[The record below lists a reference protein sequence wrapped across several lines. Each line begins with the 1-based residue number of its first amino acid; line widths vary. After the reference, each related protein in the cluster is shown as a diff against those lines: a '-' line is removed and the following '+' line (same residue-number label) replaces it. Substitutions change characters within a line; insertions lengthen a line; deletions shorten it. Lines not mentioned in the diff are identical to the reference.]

1 VRAPDLC
8 NLPDRV
14 SVLKVVKVEKVV
26 NRRLGVVL
34 VVLLGLVG
42 SAGATAIA
50 RGPGGARVV
59 PLAVTAS
66 AAGVRPPDPP
76 SPAAGVRVPPVLE
89 RPEPAKATAERFVAA
104 VDQALGESAPGAAWT
119 GRPDRR
125 RPGHVYQQ
133 RRDGRLV
140 SVTVGS
146 PVVHQGRSGVLR
158 VRISLDPP
166 GSAGPGAA
174 AFDWSCGSA
183 DRRRGAMCE
192 ASREPDGVRT
202 KIQTS
207 VGAGGSVRHR
217 IDVELPDV
225 GRLRLDVS
233 NDSGTGR
240 GRPAQPDSPLMME
253 EARAVALNVAGR
265 IAG

>member
-1 VRAPDLC
+1 M
-8 NLPDRV
+8 
-14 SVLKVVKVEKVV
+14 V

-34 VVLLGLVG
+34 AVLLGLVG
-42 SAGATAIA
+42 SGGAVAID
-50 RGPGGARVV
+50 RGSGGARVAA
-59 PLAVTAS
+59 LTVTAS
-66 AAGVRPPDPP
+66 ATGVRPPDPP
-76 SPAAGVRVPPVLE
+76 PPGAGARLPLVLGRSE
-89 RPEPAKATAERFVAA
+89 SATATAERLVAV
-104 VDQALGESAPGAAWT
+104 VDQALRESAPGAVWT
-119 GRPDRR
+119 GQPDRR
-125 RPGHVYQQ
+125 RPGYVYQQ
-133 RRDGRLV
+133 RRDGRLA

-146 PVVHQGRSGVLR
+146 PVVHQGRSGVLH

-166 GSAGPGAA
+166 GSAGPGRA

-207 VGAGGSVRHR
+207 VGARGSVRHR

-225 GRLRLDVS
+225 GRMRLDVS
-233 NDSGTGR
+233 NDSGPDR
-240 GRPAQPDSPLMME
+240 GRPAHPDSPLMME
-253 EARAVALNVAGR
+253 EARAMALHVAGR